1 MKCCDMN
8 AGMLREPVTFQRATK
23 VSDGAG
29 GYSEAWAAI
38 SGASTQA
45 HVKAL
50 SGGALSG
57 GERYASGRIE
67 SITKWRLS
75 VRYFSGLLESDRVV
89 VRSRNYNIRFINNLE
104 FQDRWLVIDLDGGVA
119 V

>member
-38 SGASTQA
+38 SDASTQA

-50 SGGALSG
+50 SGG
-57 GERYASGRIE
+57 ERYASERIE
-67 SITKWRLS
+67 TSTKWRIS
-75 VRYFSGLLESDRVV
+75 VRHFSGLLESDRVV
-89 VRSRNYNIRFINNLE
+89 IRSRNYNIRFINNLE
-104 FQDRWLVIDLDGGVA
+104 LQDRWLVIDLDGGAA

>member
-1 MKCCDMN
+1 MN
-8 AGMLREPVTFQRATK
+8 AGMLREPITFQRATK

-29 GYSEAWAAI
+29 GYTEAWAAI
-38 SGASTQA
+38 SGAPTQA

-50 SGGALSG
+50 SGG
-57 GERYASGRIE
+57 ERYASERIE
-67 SITKWRLS
+67 AGTKWRIT

-89 VRSRNYNIRFINNLE
+89 IRTRSHNIRFINNLE
-104 FQDRWLVIDLDGGVA
+104 LQDRWLVIDLDGGAA